1 MIEDYEHMQ
10 ETINIASQDYTLGLR
25 SVQGWELVTVF
36 KPTKDMVQFFWKR
49 PKLYSS
55 NYLQIEFRQ
64 RAEDEYIKI
73 HEKKIQTYNG
83 KGQSKD
89 V

>member
-1 MIEDYEHMQ
+1 MIKDYEHMQ
-10 ETINIASQDYTLGLR
+10 ETMHIDSQDYTLGLR

-36 KPTKDMVQFFWKR
+36 KPTNDMVQFFWKR

-55 NYLQIEFRQ
+55 DYLQMEARR
-64 RAEDEYIKI
+64 RAEDEYNKI
-73 HEKKIQTYNG
+73 YDKKMQTSF
-83 KGQSKD
+83 KEDQSKD